1 MILERIR
8 DSKKNEIYD
17 FEVEKEYYQGF
28 IDNFDEEYERILD
41 EKEYEI
47 RKKYEAEQKNAEKNF
62 EEKLNKKAKGYKIF
76 YWIGVSII
84 LFLIYLLSWYV
95 LPTDVYE
102 FLDDMMPAIL
112 IYLIII
118 SFSFRK
124 KSVVKRGMKK
134 YKKKLISYENR
145 ESYKLEIKK
154 AQEEALEKCTRE
166 KDQAPQKIAEINKKI
181 EKLQEE
187 YAVTPEKIIKVL
199 KLLINDRELDYE
211 NIIDKI
217 SDYLDEVK
225 LGLQDVYTYSLAAY
239 LKDEMCLSNICL
251 GFYTLCDNFVPL
263 EEYFIELRKVA
274 NHIVYEISSEG
285 KFEAFVDQIANELHY
300 GNSLYSNIAEAR
312 IAARS
317 GLLEQMTSMNSP
329 KVQMIVKAVQES
341 YEHMLSKKSFIPKG
355 DPKRGV
361 FEYVDSKDI
370 KYLLSTIGDSV
381 PTKEILTD
389 REPVKCKEFDEFI
402 ECVLKL
408 YAKMYILDENIY
420 ELHTSKETAEQIYL
434 NAVSA
439 RVAPTFTRTYTQDV
453 LPRY

>member
-41 EKEYEI
+41 EKKCEI
-47 RKKYEAEQKNAEKNF
+47 RKKYEAEEKNAEKSF
-62 EEKLNKKAKGYKIF
+62 EEKLNKKAKGYRIF
-76 YWIGVSII
+76 YWIGLSII
-84 LFLIYLLSWYV
+84 VLISLLLWYV
-95 LPTDVYE
+95 LPTATFE
-102 FLDDMMPAIL
+102 FLDDMMTVIL
-112 IYLIII
+112 VVLIII

-134 YKKKLISYENR
+134 YKKKLISYDNR

-154 AQEEALEKCTRE
+154 AQEEALEECTRE
-166 KDQAPQKIAEINKKI
+166 KDQAPQKIAEINKKTQ
-181 EKLQEE
+181 KLKEE

-217 SDYLDEVK
+217 SDYLAEVK

-300 GNSLYSNIAEAR
+300 DNSLYSNIAEAKR
-312 IAARS
+312 AARK
-317 GLLEQMTSMNSP
+317 GLLEHMTSMNSP
-329 KVQMIVKAVQES
+329 KVQMIVKAVRES
-341 YEHMLSKKSFIPKG
+341 YDYMMSKNSFKPRG
-355 DPKRGV
+355 DLKRGV

-370 KYLLSTIGDSV
+370 EFLLSTAGSNAS
-381 PTKEILTD
+381 TKDILPD

-420 ELHTSKETAEQIYL
+420 EFHTSKETARQIYL